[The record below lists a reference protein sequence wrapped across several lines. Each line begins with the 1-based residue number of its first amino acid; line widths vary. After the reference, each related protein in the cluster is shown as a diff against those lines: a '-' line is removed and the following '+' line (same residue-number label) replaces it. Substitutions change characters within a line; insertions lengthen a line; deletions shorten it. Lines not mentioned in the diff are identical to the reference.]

1 MKKLIGIMALMFVL
15 LTFSS
20 VKATITDITAEATT
34 SRATTG
40 TNVVVTVSVT
50 ASQSETTDLRLITSP
65 SGITISDPPTG
76 YYSSVS
82 VSTSP
87 TTKTFTITAG
97 VEGTYTY
104 YAQAGTTQSTA
115 KTIVFVSP
123 SSLTVSGSP
132 TSVTKYVGQ
141 GFTLTIT
148 ITNPQAN
155 AITTSYSLNLPSGW
169 TASGDK
175 TSDTIT
181 MNPGTT
187 TTLRWTIT
195 VSTSGSKT
203 ITFQLGNNVNAFSVS
218 VTGISTTTTTAGGGA
233 GVAGIGVPGVGKIR
247 VSKLWLEILPGKV
260 EMWKITEP
268 GIGLVEFRLQVRNKV
283 NNVKITISRL
293 DRKPT
298 TIVHEVEG
306 KVYQY
311 IEINKTNLVDDDIE
325 KVKIKFKV
333 NKTWITENRIDKTT
347 VSLYRYEN
355 GWEKLPT
362 QLIDED
368 DEYVYYEAETN
379 KLSIFAIA
387 GKVVEVTTTTLAT
400 TTTLPTE
407 TTTTTT
413 LPTGYKPTITRNLWI
428 IVIAVA
434 VIIFLFVFV
443 KRVK

>member
-1 MKKLIGIMALMFVL
+1 MKKLISMILMFVL

-76 YYSSVS
+76 YYSSIS

-97 VEGTYTY
+97 TEGTYTY

-132 TSVTKYVGQ
+132 TSVTKNVGQ
-141 GFTLTIT
+141 SFTLTIT
-148 ITNPQAN
+148 IMNPQAN
-155 AITTSYSLNLPSGW
+155 AITTSYSLNLPPDW

-218 VTGISTTTTTAGGGA
+218 ATGISTTTTTTAGGGA
-233 GVAGIGVPGVGKIR
+233 SAAGIGGVPGVGRIK

-268 GIGLVEFRLQVRNKV
+268 GIGLVEFQLQVRNKV
-283 NNVKITISRL
+283 NNVKITINRL

-298 TIVHEVEG
+298 TIVHEIEG

-325 KVKIKFKV
+325 KVKIKFRV
-333 NKTWITENRIDKTT
+333 NKTWIAKNRIDKTM

-362 QLIDED
+362 QLVDED
-368 DEYVYYEAETN
+368 DEHVYYEAETN

-387 GKVVEVTTTTLAT
+387 GKTIEVTTTTTSVTTTTIPIVT
-400 TTTLPTE
+400 TTTLPKV
-407 TTTTTT
+407 
-413 LPTGYKPTITRNLWI
+413 YKPSVTRNLI
-428 IVIAVA
+428 LIVLVIAIVA
-434 VIIFLFVFV
+434 FLFIFV